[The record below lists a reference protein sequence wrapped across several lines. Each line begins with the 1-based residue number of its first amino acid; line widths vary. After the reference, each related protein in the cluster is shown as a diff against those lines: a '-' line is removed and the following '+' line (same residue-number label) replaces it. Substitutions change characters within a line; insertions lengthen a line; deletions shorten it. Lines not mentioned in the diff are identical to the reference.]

1 MSIGSA
7 RGMLGRVRKL
17 ERSKVAGDEL
27 REWVEATF
35 RAAIADGRVCQVDGE
50 VVLHCLLVWI
60 SDGTARGYAGE
71 GVLR

>member
-1 MSIGSA
+1 MFGIMGSIQEHNIA
-7 RGMLGRVRKL
+7 IVC
-17 ERSKVAGDEL
+17 VTHFA
-27 REWVEATF
+27 VESTF
-35 RAAIADGRVCQVDGE
+35 RTAIADGRVCPVDGE

>member
-17 ERSKVAGDEL
+17 ERSKVVGDEL
-27 REWVEATF
+27 REWVESTV
-35 RAAIADGRVCQVDGE
+35 RTAIADGRVCPVDGD
-50 VVLHCLLVWI
+50 VVLRCLLNWI

-71 GVLR
+71 GTLR